1 MINFGERLRLLRTR
15 KGLSQLDFAKQIKIS
30 KSAVNM
36 YERGEREPSFEVLE
50 TIADYFNVDL
60 DYLLGK
66 TDCENKNRIAIQSH
80 FEITDY
86 ERTLIEK
93 FRKLDDRGQAAVI
106 NGLDHEYDSLPG
118 EKADSLT
125 KEA

>member
-1 MINFGERLRLLRTR
+1 MINFGERLRTLRTN
-15 KGLSQLDFAKQIKIS
+15 KGLSQLEFSKQIKIS

-50 TIADYFNVDL
+50 IIADYFNVDL

-66 TDCENKNRIAIQSH
+66 SDCENKNRIVIEPH
-80 FEITDY
+80 HEINSSEY
-86 ERTLIEK
+86 MIIEK
-93 FRKLDDRGQAAVI
+93 FRALDDRGKSAVLTVL
-106 NGLDHEYDSLPG
+106 NHEYDSLPG
-118 EKADSLT
+118 EKANPAS

>member
-1 MINFGERLRLLRTR
+1 MINFGERLRMLRTR

-66 TDCENKNRIAIQSH
+66 TDCENRSRIEIRPH
-80 FEITDY
+80 FEITDN
-86 ERTLIEK
+86 ERTMIEK
-93 FRKLDDRGQAAVI
+93 FRKLDTRGQSAVM
-106 NGLDHEYDSLPG
+106 NVLDHEYDSLPG
-118 EKADSLT
+118 EKANSLP
-125 KEA
+125 KNA

>member
-66 TDCENKNRIAIQSH
+66 TDCENRSRIEIRPN
-80 FEITDY
+80 FEITDK
-86 ERTLIEK
+86 ERTMIEK
-93 FRKLDDRGQAAVI
+93 FRKLDERGQAAVL
-106 NGLDHEYDSLPG
+106 NVLDHEYDSLPG
-118 EKADSLT
+118 EKANSLP
-125 KEA
+125 KNA

>member
-1 MINFGERLRLLRTR
+1 MINFGERLRILRTR

-66 TDCENKNRIAIQSH
+66 TDCENRNRIVVESH
-80 FEITDY
+80 FEITDN
-86 ERTLIEK
+86 ERTMIEK
-93 FRKLDDRGQAAVI
+93 FRKLDERGQSAVL
-106 NGLDHEYDSLPG
+106 NVLDHEYDSLPG
-118 EKADSLT
+118 EKANSLP
-125 KEA
+125 KNA

>member
-66 TDCENKNRIAIQSH
+66 TDCENRSRIEIMPN
-80 FEITDY
+80 FEITDK
-86 ERTLIEK
+86 ERTMIEK
-93 FRKLDDRGQAAVI
+93 FRKLDERGQAAVL
-106 NGLDHEYDSLPG
+106 NVLDHEYDSLPG
-118 EKADSLT
+118 GKANSLP
-125 KEA
+125 KNA